1 MITLDLTDKH
11 LKENLEAIEELR
23 SFGYSDEQ
31 IQEFYDRQVKADQMR
46 EGESNERN

>member
-31 IQEFYDRQVKADQMR
+31 IQEFYDIQVKADR
-46 EGESNERN
+46 VIEGANNEQS